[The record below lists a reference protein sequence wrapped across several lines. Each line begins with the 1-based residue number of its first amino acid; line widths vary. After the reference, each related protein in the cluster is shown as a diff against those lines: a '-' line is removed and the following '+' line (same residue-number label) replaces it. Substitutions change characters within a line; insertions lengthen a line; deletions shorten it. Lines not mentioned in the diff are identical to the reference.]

1 MENIYMNRELS
12 WLKFNERVLE
22 EAENKS
28 VPLCERMTFVSIYQS
43 NLDEFFRVRVGS
55 LQDQMLINT
64 KIRDNKTNMT
74 SEEQIKAILKEVKR
88 LNKRKDAAYEDLME
102 LELDD
107 SICTVMDYFEIFLKR
122 MIMCRRAAERLKCKF
137 KLVANG
143 SKLC

>member
-102 LELDD
+102 QIAGYGIRLIDFTTAKSDEKKYLEQ
-107 SICTVMDYFEIFLKR
+107 YFNNEILPLSSPT
-122 MIMCRRAAERLKCKF
+122 I
-137 KLVANG
+137 VG
-143 SKLC
+143 